1 MLSVTNQ
8 ILITKKLPT
17 FSTSS
22 WQSVLEHV
30 PVTSRLSLQYIYW
43 GKIFLSFN
51 YQSRY
56 SEWSTLRSRKRIEKP
71 RWRVMI
77 ALRRMKLSSEGQRPS
92 PLSLQM
98 FLKSTSSPS
107 CQCLCLPVPVLH
119 SPHHRTVYWKK
130 PSSLVKLAIALISS
144 IFSSLEC
151 ITKYYCNDNKLKTFK
166 DIILNTI
173 IENSNIG
180 FHISDLS
187 ARLKSSLQLSS
198 SFVSK

>member
-1 MLSVTNQ
+1 MLIRKDGTPTVRRNENSAVETNFPV
-8 ILITKKLPT
+8 KMRPPPPE
-17 FSTSS
+17 S
-22 WQSVLEHV
+22 V
-30 PVTSRLSLQYIYW
+30 PVDNERYQMDLQEMTRENHDPYTPSSSLIQ
-43 GKIFLSFN
+43 
-51 YQSRY
+51 
-56 SEWSTLRSRKRIEKP
+56 
-71 RWRVMI
+71 
-77 ALRRMKLSSEGQRPS
+77 ALQ
-92 PLSLQM
+92 
-98 FLKSTSSPS
+98 FD
-107 CQCLCLPVPVLH
+107 
-119 SPHHRTVYWKK
+119 RTVYWKK

-144 IFSSLEC
+144 IFSSLKC